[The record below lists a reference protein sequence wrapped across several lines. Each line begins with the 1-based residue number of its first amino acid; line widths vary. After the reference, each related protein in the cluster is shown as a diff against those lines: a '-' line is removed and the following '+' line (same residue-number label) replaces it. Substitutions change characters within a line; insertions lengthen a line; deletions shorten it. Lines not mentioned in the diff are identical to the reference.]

1 MNTADT
7 ANALYDPENGVMRM
21 FSDLESY
28 IYPIFMKSQP
38 LLYALAKIA
47 FIIIP
52 IIAIGILSYLIFY
65 RKHRILNKLT
75 KKNNYIFWG
84 AALVIYVCLFFT
96 KVSFE
101 YGFSIDASRLV
112 LPVIAKFYGP
122 YIAGIFA
129 IIQYLV
135 MGLIGGGNFSFLLML
150 IAAVSGMM
158 YGILFYRKRSKYSR
172 CLGGKILV
180 NVICNVLLTT
190 FTVYT
195 QSSHNIAY
203 QLTYATIESVLMAP
217 IQALFV
223 FLLFRLIRLL
233 KHRFTA

>member
-1 MNTADT
+1 MEVVSLNTADT

-84 AALVIYVCLFFT
+84 AALVIYVCLFF
-96 KVSFE
+96 
-101 YGFSIDASRLV
+101 
-112 LPVIAKFYGP
+112 
-122 YIAGIFA
+122 
-129 IIQYLV
+129 
-135 MGLIGGGNFSFLLML
+135 
-150 IAAVSGMM
+150 
-158 YGILFYRKRSKYSR
+158 
-172 CLGGKILV
+172 
-180 NVICNVLLTT
+180 
-190 FTVYT
+190 
-195 QSSHNIAY
+195 
-203 QLTYATIESVLMAP
+203 
-217 IQALFV
+217 
-223 FLLFRLIRLL
+223 
-233 KHRFTA
+233 